1 MLGKVKHYKTRKTTP
16 VAAEIMAA
24 FMVSGRGYYN
34 GNADLAALGAL
45 EHVRDLAL
53 VNREKA
59 AYWMDVHDVLKMW
72 GMSTPREN

>member
-1 MLGKVKHYKTRKTTP
+1 MFGKVKYYKTRKTAP
-16 VAAEIMAA
+16 VTVETMAA

-34 GNADLAALGAL
+34 GNAGLAALGAL

-72 GMSTPREN
+72 GMPTTRGN